1 MFDNL
6 SDRLGGVFDRLK
18 GRGALKEQD
27 VRDAMREVR
36 VALLEADVALPVA
49 RRFIDAVTEKA
60 VGQDVLRSVTPG
72 QQVVKIVHDELVA
85 MLSGD
90 VEDGAADAMG
100 EGLNFEAK
108 PPVVI
113 MMVGLQGS
121 GKTTTTAKLGKLI
134 RERHGK
140 KAMMASL
147 DVNRPAA
154 QEQLAVLGEQVD
166 VATLPIVAGQQ
177 PVDIARRAMESA
189 RLQNFDVLLLDTAG
203 RLHVDEALMAEMKAV
218 SQVSAPTEV
227 LLVVDSLTGQDA
239 VNVAQ
244 SFSGEVPLTGVVLP
258 RMDGDARGGAALSM
272 RAVTGKP
279 IKFAGTG
286 EKLDAIETFRPS
298 SVADRILGMGDVVS
312 LVEKAAATIKEEEA
326 AKLAENFEKGKFD
339 LNDLRMQL
347 QQMQNMGG
355 LGMLAGMMPGM
366 KKAKQAMA
374 AADMDD
380 KVLVHMDAIIGSMTA
395 KERANPALM
404 NAKRKKRVA
413 AGSGTDVQAVNKL
426 LKMHKE
432 MSRAMKQLRK
442 MGGLKS
448 LAAMFGA
455 GGGGGMPPG
464 MGGAGGLGGPGGP
477 MGGLP
482 GLGGPG
488 APGGLPPGLPGLGRP
503 KKK

>member
-18 GRGALKEQD
+18 GRGSLSESD
-27 VRDAMREVR
+27 VREAMREVR

-49 RRFIDAVTEKA
+49 RRFIDSVTEKA
-60 VGQDVLRSVTPG
+60 VGAEVLKSVKPG
-72 QQVVKIVHDELVA
+72 QQVVKIVHDELVS
-85 MLSGD
+85 MLGGNP
-90 VEDGAADAMG
+90 EDAESIVAH
-100 EGLNFEAK
+100 EGLNLEAK

-134 RERHGK
+134 REKHGK

-154 QEQLAVLGEQVD
+154 QEQLAVLGEQTQT
-166 VATLPIVAGQQ
+166 ATLPIVSGQQ

-244 SFSGEVPLTGVVLP
+244 SFSGEVPLTGVVLT

-286 EKLDAIETFRPS
+286 EKLDAIEPFRPS

-347 QQMQNMGG
+347 KQMQNMGG

-366 KKAKQAMA
+366 KKAKQAMNA
-374 AADMDD
+374 ANMDD

-395 KERANPALM
+395 KERANPNLM

-413 AGSGTDVQAVNKL
+413 AGSGTDVQSVNKL
-426 LKMHKE
+426 LKMHQE

-442 MGGLKS
+442 MGGLKG
-448 LAAMFGA
+448 LAAMFG
-455 GGGGGMPPG
+455 GGGGMPG
-464 MGGAGGLGGPGGP
+464 MGGAGGPGGGPGGGA
-477 MGGLP
+477 GGLP

-488 APGGLPPGLPGLGRP
+488 GGLPPGLPGLGGP